1 MESLAETVWDV
12 VICGTGL
19 QQSLLALALSR
30 SGKQILH
37 LDPNEYYGGNEAA
50 LTLQEAEAWIEQL
63 QKQQPAAEAPIFSSA
78 SASRQAEAGSPLS
91 FSRAYSLALAPFII
105 HTRSTLLSQLVS
117 SRAHR
122 QLEFLAVG
130 AFHVYRPG
138 DDSSGGVPLLTPI
151 PSTREAIFAST
162 AIQPRPKRAL
172 MKFLRFVL
180 DHDAPAQQEKWQ
192 SRADDPLAAFLE
204 DEFKLDAEL
213 RTLILALT
221 LSLDGA
227 IKVQDGLVAIER
239 HLTSMGMFGPGFAAV
254 YPKWGGGSEIAQVGC
269 RACAVGGGVYMLGTG
284 VKSTRPLQADEDGAQ
299 FEVALGTGDVKVKT
313 KMLIRS
319 DHATAAEGRDTRV
332 ARLVAVINSPLA
344 SLFEPIMEGGPNP
357 AVAVIAMPAGSVN
370 DSDGQPAQYP
380 VYIFAHSSET
390 GECPSGQSVLY
401 FTTLAA
407 INASAI
413 LDCALSSLLAAF
425 SGPEAAQELSS
436 IYQLRYE
443 QAHSSQSS
451 TTDEEGLVLLPTLP
465 LDLAFTDST
474 LKPVEAAWAKI
485 MASAAGPDGPVE
497 YMKFEDREGV
507 GEDED

>member
-1 MESLAETVWDV
+1 MESLAETTWDAI
-12 VICGTGL
+12 ICGTGL

-50 LTLQEAEAWIEQL
+50 LTLQEAEEWVDQL
-63 QKQQPAAEAPIFSSA
+63 QKQVGAVEAPVFSKA
-78 SASRQAEAGSPLS
+78 SVSKQAEAGSSLS

-105 HTRSTLLSQLVS
+105 HTRSALLSQLVS
-117 SRAHR
+117 SRAYR

-130 AFHVYRPG
+130 AFHVYHPG
-138 DDSSGGVPLLTPI
+138 DQSSATPQLTPI

-180 DHDAPAQQEKWQ
+180 DHNAPAQQEKWQ
-192 SRADDPLAAFLE
+192 SRADDPLEAFLE
-204 DEFKLDAEL
+204 DEFKLDTEL

-227 IKVQDGLVAIER
+227 VKVRDGLAVIER

-284 VKSTRPLQADEDGAQ
+284 VKGTRTLEADEDGAK

-319 DHATAAEGRDTRV
+319 DDNAAATAAEGTRIS
-332 ARLVAVINSPLA
+332 RLVAVIDSPLA

-357 AVAVIAMPAGSVN
+357 AVAVVAMPAGTVD
-370 DSDGQPAQYP
+370 DSDNQPAQYP
-380 VYIFAHSSET
+380 VYVFAHSSET

-401 FTTLAA
+401 FTTLATPT
-407 INASAI
+407 STSV
-413 LDCALSSLLAAF
+413 LDKALSSILAA
-425 SGPEAAQELSS
+425 LSS
-436 IYQLRYE
+436 ADAPKPPASICQLRYE
-443 QAHSSQSS
+443 QAHSSRNASVGG
-451 TTDEEGLVLLPTLP
+451 EGLVTFPTMP
-465 LDLAFTDST
+465 PDLAFTDSA
-474 LKPVEAAWAKI
+474 LEPVEAAWGKL
-485 MASAAGPDGPVE
+485 MASDATEDEPAE
-497 YMKFEDREGV
+497 YMKFEDREGM